1 MKAMSR
7 PPAAPRRAQPRR
19 RARGSPAA
27 ALALLGSAA
36 LVAPTTALAALAPQP
51 ATLQARID
59 AVRSAWARRDAAA
72 STPLPAR
79 GWALAQAA
87 NWTNWP
93 KWSKWSNWANK

>member
-7 PPAAPRRAQPRR
+7 PPAVPRRAC
-19 RARGSPAA
+19 RARGRNAA
-27 ALALLGSAA
+27 ALALAGGATVL
-36 LVAPTTALAALAPQP
+36 LAPAAAVAAVSPTQ

-59 AVRSAWARRDAAA
+59 AVRAAWARRDTAGTA
-72 STPLPAR
+72 LPAQ
-79 GWALAQAA
+79 GWTLAQAA